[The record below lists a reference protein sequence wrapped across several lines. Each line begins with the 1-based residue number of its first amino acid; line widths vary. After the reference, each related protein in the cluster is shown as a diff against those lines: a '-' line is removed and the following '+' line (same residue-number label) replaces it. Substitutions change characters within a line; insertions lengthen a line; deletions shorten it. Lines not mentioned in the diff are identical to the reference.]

1 MSLIGK
7 VPLNLDF
14 DLFTSIYSER
24 LNLIISVIPYI
35 DILKVAHHDSMVEVV
50 VLLFTVVRNASL
62 VPRVGSQIDGL
73 SHVGLECHGVPCTL
87 RTANTLPDPRIL

>member
-50 VLLFTVVRNASL
+50 VLLFTVVRNAIL
-62 VPRVGSQIDGL
+62 VLGRKDG
-73 SHVGLECHGVPCTL
+73 G
-87 RTANTLPDPRIL
+87 RWNAILVLGRRGRWNAISVWRPHTR